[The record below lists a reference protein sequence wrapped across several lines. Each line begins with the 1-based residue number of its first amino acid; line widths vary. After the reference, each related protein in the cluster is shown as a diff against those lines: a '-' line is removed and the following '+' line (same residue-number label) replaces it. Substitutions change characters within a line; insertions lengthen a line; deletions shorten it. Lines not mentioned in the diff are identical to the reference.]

1 MNRFIEVI
9 IEFPISSMFIVTI
22 AISMISMIFESIK
35 KRRNRD

>member
-22 AISMISMIFESIK
+22 AISMTSMIFESIK
-35 KRRNRD
+35 KRKNRK